1 MACFLL
7 LMTGCGSGSGSGTST
22 SEPPAATTAPSTELT
37 ISVQPQGIGGPTRT
51 WTLRCNPPGGSL
63 PRAAAACERLSAE
76 ALQPIPPDT
85 ICTQIYGGPQTAR
98 VRGRLE
104 GRPVDARFGRSNG
117 CEIHSWN
124 SVKFLFPVKI

>member
-7 LMTGCGSGSGSGTST
+7 LMTGCGPWSDT
-22 SEPPAATTAPSTELT
+22 SETEPPSTTTAPSTELT
-37 ISVQPQGIGGPTRT
+37 ITVRPQGTGGPTRT
-51 WTLRCNPPGGSL
+51 WTLRCKPTGGSL
-63 PRAAAACERLSAE
+63 PRPAAACERLRAE
-76 ALQPIPPDT
+76 ALRPVPPDT

-104 GRPVDARFGRSNG
+104 GRPIDVRFGRSNG

-124 SVKFLFPVKI
+124 RVKFLLPVKI